1 MRSFNVG
8 QRIQVVA
15 GELKWQ
21 YGTVRRIR
29 MSDHG
34 AWVEM
39 DTDFPEHMRSFPD
52 PKDERYRYVML
63 YPDICVAAKGTRR

>member
-1 MRSFNVG
+1 MISFKIG
-8 QRIQVVA
+8 QRIQVIE

-39 DTDFPEHMRSFPD
+39 DTDLPEHRQAFHD
-52 PKDERYRYVML
+52 PTDERFRHVML
-63 YPDICVAAKGTRR
+63 YPGICVAVKK